1 MKALNS
7 YEGIQRIGQF
17 MFYQAAFREIH
28 AHIMPKSGYDNG

>member
-7 YEGIQRIGQF
+7 YEETQRIAQF

-28 AHIMPKSGYDNG
+28 NHIMPKSGYDNG